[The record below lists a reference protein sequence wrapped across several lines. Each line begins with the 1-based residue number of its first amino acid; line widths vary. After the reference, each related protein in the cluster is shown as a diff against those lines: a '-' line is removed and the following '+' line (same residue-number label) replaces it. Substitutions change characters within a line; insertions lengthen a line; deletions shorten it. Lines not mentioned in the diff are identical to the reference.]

1 MPEPFGAVAV
11 IEVSLLNVN
20 DVAFVAPNVT
30 AVTPVKPLPVIA
42 TDVPPSVEPVA
53 GAMPVTV
60 GLMAV
65 TLIDDDK
72 GVEKDDASVPPNG
85 VVNCNRPRPGG
96 R

>member
-1 MPEPFGAVAV
+1 LVTLTSTVPEPFGAVAV

-20 DVAFVAPNVT
+20 VVAFVAPNLT

-60 GLMAV
+60 GLIAV
-65 TLIDDDK
+65 TLIDDDA
-72 GVEKDDASVPPNG
+72 GVEYFAASAPLTV
-85 VVNCNRPRPGG
+85 
-96 R
+96 

>member
-20 DVAFVAPNVT
+20 DVAFVPPNVT
-30 AVTPVKPLPVIA
+30 AVTPVKPLPAIA

-65 TLIDDDK
+65 TLIDDDT
-72 GVEKDDASVPPNG
+72 GVEKDDASVPPMA
-85 VVNCNRPRPGG
+85 
-96 R
+96 